1 MKRILLLFAILLAA
15 AFTAGAQT
23 GTWSGKL
30 DVQGVQLTLVFHLDE
45 TAPSLDSP
53 DQGAKGIPAR
63 LERTPTGIRFAVPS
77 IGAVYEG
84 TYLGSIVAGTFSQ
97 SGQSFPLTLVPGAS
111 KPKRPQTPVGPFPYV
126 RRRGPERDA
135 GAAGGMLQ
143 ADARAGHGHRQR
155 PAEPG

>member
-1 MKRILLLFAILLAA
+1 MRKILLLFAILLAA
-15 AFTAGAQT
+15 AFAAGAQT

-30 DVQGVQLTLVFHLDE
+30 DVQGVRLTLVFHLDE
-45 TAPSLDSP
+45 AAPSLDSP

-63 LERTPTGIRFAVPS
+63 LERTATGIRFAVPS

-97 SGQSFPLTLVPGAS
+97 SGQSFPLTLVPGNS

-126 RRRGPERDA
+126 QEEVTFTNGDAVLKGTLVLPEGCSTA
-135 GAAGGMLQ
+135 
-143 ADARAGHGHRQR
+143 
-155 PAEPG
+155 